1 MITAP
6 WCVIEAERQGMAFE
20 EEQRKQRQGYI
31 DPNINEEMAEARRKL
46 LSPKERALDWAD
58 RHRYSIVGGSW
69 AASMASEHFDMAQY
83 PYQIMDLYSCIRSN
97 YARPVSKASETL

>member
-31 DPNINEEMAEARRKL
+31 DPNINEEMAEARRRL

-69 AASMASEHFDMAQY
+69 AASMASEHLSRT
-83 PYQIMDLYSCIRSN
+83 PCSYQTLYLYSCIWGN

>member
-31 DPNINEEMAEARRKL
+31 DPNINEEMAEARRRL

-69 AASMASEHFDMAQY
+69 AASMASEHSSRTQCS
-83 PYQIMDLYSCIRSN
+83 YQTLYLYSCIWGN
-97 YARPVSKASETL
+97 HARPVSEASETL